1 MTLLRNLHNQSF
13 WNELLNNYLNAEI
26 EKCVATLVSLDNQ
39 VSTASDFDSVTLD
52 SFKAEIQTSF
62 N

>member
-13 WNELLNNYLNAEI
+13 WNELNNYLNAEI

>member
-13 WNELLNNYLNAEI
+13 WNELNNYLNAEI

-39 VSTASDFDSVTLD
+39 VSMASNFDSVTLD